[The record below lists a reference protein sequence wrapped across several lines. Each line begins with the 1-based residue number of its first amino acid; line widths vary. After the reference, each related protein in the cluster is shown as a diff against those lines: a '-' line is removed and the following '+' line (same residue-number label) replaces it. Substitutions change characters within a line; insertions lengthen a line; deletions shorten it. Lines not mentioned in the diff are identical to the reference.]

1 MPLQDSYQCLV
12 AKKVKTDTAST
23 DAYILPIP
31 FTGSGYVVRRVAVYN
46 SKLSTTGATA
56 NGATATLSIRGT
68 AGGAGTSIVAN
79 AALTGLTGSTIV
91 LEPTV
96 AATALTPIVSDPNL
110 YIRVGTASGV
120 ANSVIDVQ
128 VEYSVL
134 P

>member
-1 MPLQDSYQCLV
+1 MPLQDGRACLI
-12 AKKVKTDTAST
+12 AKKIKTDTAST

-31 FTGSGYVVRRVAVYN
+31 YTGSGYIVTAVRVYN
-46 SKLSTTGATA
+46 SKLGTTGATA
-56 NGATATLSIRGT
+56 NGATATLSVRGS
-68 AGGAGTSIVAN
+68 AGGAGTSIVAD

-91 LEPTV
+91 LERTI
-96 AATALTPIVSDPNL
+96 AATAVTPIVTDANL

-120 ANSVIDVQ
+120 TNSVIDVT

>member
-1 MPLQDSYQCLV
+1 MPIQDSYHCLV
-12 AKKVKTDTAST
+12 VKKVKTDTAST
-23 DAYILPIP
+23 DSASIAIP
-31 FTGSGYVVRRVAVYN
+31 FTGSGYAVRRVTVYN

-56 NGATATLSIRGT
+56 NGATATLGVFGS
-68 AGGAGTSIVAN
+68 AAGAGTSIVAN

-91 LEPTV
+91 LDRTV
-96 AATALTPIVSDPNL
+96 AATALTPIVTDPIL

-128 VEYSVL
+128 IEYSVF